1 MGNTFTSSLPFEIG
15 ETQYQ
20 LENWVLHEGKR
31 KSDNS
36 KVSIF
41 LRKIE
46 QTTQRTAIYLATNGY
61 HNIRITHHPDFL
73 QYLEGD
79 ENEQMIYY
87 ITEPAIPL
95 NQVLNNLTFDEKIW
109 GIYKLATALEFL
121 NSSCKI
127 IHGSL
132 DSSNIFVTEGGD
144 WKLGTLDHSIKFDEL
159 SQQDLANKLNRL
171 KYQPPEI
178 ESRAINQIKQ
188 SPIHAIDSYCLGC
201 FLTEILST
209 VQFGGKN
216 NNIFYSAHQIKKL
229 FKGSQIENIDELIKI
244 ISGLTASNPTDRISP
259 ETAIKS
265 DFFQNNSY
273 FISLNFLESI
283 ALKSEHERE
292 SFFKKIPTLISKIPE
307 KVSKQKLLPILLEQ
321 LKLTN
326 NVKVLRPVLIITS
339 LLTQEEYTTMIA
351 PVILKLFSSMNRS
364 IRIGLLENLP
374 DYIKF
379 LSKQDINGVIFN
391 NIINGFTDSAPLLRE
406 LTLKCMVHFAPSL
419 NEQNLDNKAVRLIS
433 KLQMDPEPGI
443 RTNSIICLGKI
454 AQYLKQSTKEQILI
468 PVFLRSLKD
477 PFSPSRINSL
487 KALLATKD
495 SYSFSSS
502 ARKLLP
508 SVCVV
513 LADPDFEVRKMGAV
527 VVKAFVEMLEQES
540 VKIHEKELSQPE
552 NSENKSSLMGW
563 VQQKLRR
570 GEETKNSPNPNLNQ
584 NTNFNLNQF
593 GNQNFSPNKFDFGN
607 SPTIRKNTQ
616 QNPYDFQNTQSPNI
630 KTNYETQFTTP
641 TKTTENMRMNSIDQL
656 LQGNYG
662 QTSPNP
668 SNITTQTGGIDGNFD
683 NLLKSLGISQ
693 ISRPNQ
699 TTTNFQPNSFSNLT
713 PRQSSFTT
721 GLSSPVQPPR
731 TVSTGLTNVDELI
744 KSLSQNTPTQNF
756 SRNPSFLSGIQ
767 TPNSEL
773 KTSGFISQRQE
784 VNNEIE
790 SADDF
795 LNKLKSAKNPQFS
808 PQILDQKNEQ
818 ENTQNTDKDSNFEH
832 MWENGTTYDVDCNG
846 IHSKYSKISDIYE
859 QMSSGDT
866 IRVFPGI
873 YHESMEIKKGIR
885 IIGFGQKN
893 QVVFE
898 NPEAEYDKPIFQF
911 HSSFGSLKNIY
922 IKYSGIDTGIKLF
935 TGTVTIE
942 GCTISSQGVSGITAE
957 SGAQPQIKDC
967 VISGCKQVGVLILS
981 NSTAG
986 KLENNTFSD
995 NLISDIEIKTEA
1007 SPTIIGNIL
1016 RSGITVH
1023 DHATGRIEN
1032 NKFLKCPKNGLT
1044 VMNFASPNVVNN
1056 VVQECGYFGVFI
1068 CQRAK
1073 GVFEKNTVIGNQKA
1087 NFGISSEA
1095 DPVIRDNQILQSAG
1109 FGIWCFETAMGEIES
1124 NEIRGNGEAG
1134 ILISTGSDPKILR
1147 NLISEQKKNG
1157 VFIFQNCQGRL
1168 ERNKIFQNNGHGV
1181 EIKKAASP
1189 TLDFNEIYKN
1199 KGAGVLVSE
1208 YSKPTITNNEIFMNY
1223 KPNLVVTSHSEP
1235 SVERNHIYDGFQS
1248 GILVIDSKG
1257 VFSSNE
1263 LDGNQFSGAEIKSKS
1278 EPIFKQN
1285 KFHDC
1290 QAYGIWINEESTGVF
1305 QENEFTNN
1313 KNYSIFIT
1321 NSSNPQILSNT
1332 ITKGEKSGI
1341 CVQGPSA
1348 GVFSKNNISAHQQP
1362 EVVLK
1367 NGATSVFFDNKI
1379 HHSKQ
1384 SGFFITDQSH
1394 CTITENQ
1401 IFNNTLSGIEI
1412 NMMSFP
1418 VIEKNKIFDGQS
1430 SGILIHQKAG
1440 GTIKENEIY
1449 CNCGPA
1455 ITIGESA
1462 APNIVQNWIHD
1473 GQSCGIKAMKAAKGN
1488 VTLNKIVRNNGG
1500 ALTVLPNCFTKF
1512 VKNELA

>member
-584 NTNFNLNQF
+584 NENSK
-593 GNQNFSPNKFDFGN
+593 NQNEN
-607 SPTIRKNTQ
+607 SKNQ
-616 QNPYDFQNTQSPNI
+616 NQNPKIQNQKI
-630 KTNYETQFTTP
+630 
-641 TKTTENMRMNSIDQL
+641 
-656 LQGNYG
+656 
-662 QTSPNP
+662 
-668 SNITTQTGGIDGNFD
+668 
-683 NLLKSLGISQ
+683 
-693 ISRPNQ
+693 
-699 TTTNFQPNSFSNLT
+699 
-713 PRQSSFTT
+713 
-721 GLSSPVQPPR
+721 
-731 TVSTGLTNVDELI
+731 
-744 KSLSQNTPTQNF
+744 QN
-756 SRNPSFLSGIQ
+756 
-767 TPNSEL
+767 
-773 KTSGFISQRQE
+773 
-784 VNNEIE
+784 
-790 SADDF
+790 
-795 LNKLKSAKNPQFS
+795 
-808 PQILDQKNEQ
+808 QKNENILKNQKIHNQNNLKNENQKMLNQKIQKPKKEIPKIQNQHKLSQIQPKKSNTSPLTLTSKMQNQPKKSEKSQNILPNQQ
-818 ENTQNTDKDSNFEH
+818 EKEKTNTESGLLISFEKTPKKGLDLTSRSKQNKKEILPQGWDDWTFEEDIMNGIEKETDLKNSFMNETNDWQNNDEKNLFDDLLMDSFNQKNDPNDSSQKSIQNDSNFL
-832 MWENGTTYDVDCNG
+832 
-846 IHSKYSKISDIYE
+846 
-859 QMSSGDT
+859 
-866 IRVFPGI
+866 
-873 YHESMEIKKGIR
+873 
-885 IIGFGQKN
+885 
-893 QVVFE
+893 
-898 NPEAEYDKPIFQF
+898 FQQ
-911 HSSFGSLKNIY
+911 L
-922 IKYSGIDTGIKLF
+922 
-935 TGTVTIE
+935 
-942 GCTISSQGVSGITAE
+942 Q
-957 SGAQPQIKDC
+957 
-967 VISGCKQVGVLILS
+967 
-981 NSTAG
+981 
-986 KLENNTFSD
+986 SD
-995 NLISDIEIKTEA
+995 NQNL
-1007 SPTIIGNIL
+1007 
-1016 RSGITVH
+1016 
-1023 DHATGRIEN
+1023 
-1032 NKFLKCPKNGLT
+1032 PKE
-1044 VMNFASPNVVNN
+1044 S
-1056 VVQECGYFGVFI
+1056 
-1068 CQRAK
+1068 
-1073 GVFEKNTVIGNQKA
+1073 NTVSDWNID
-1087 NFGISSEA
+1087 FGF
-1095 DPVIRDNQILQSAG
+1095 DD
-1109 FGIWCFETAMGEIES
+1109 
-1124 NEIRGNGEAG
+1124 
-1134 ILISTGSDPKILR
+1134 
-1147 NLISEQKKNG
+1147 
-1157 VFIFQNCQGRL
+1157 
-1168 ERNKIFQNNGHGV
+1168 
-1181 EIKKAASP
+1181 
-1189 TLDFNEIYKN
+1189 
-1199 KGAGVLVSE
+1199 
-1208 YSKPTITNNEIFMNY
+1208 
-1223 KPNLVVTSHSEP
+1223 
-1235 SVERNHIYDGFQS
+1235 
-1248 GILVIDSKG
+1248 
-1257 VFSSNE
+1257 
-1263 LDGNQFSGAEIKSKS
+1263 
-1278 EPIFKQN
+1278 
-1285 KFHDC
+1285 
-1290 QAYGIWINEESTGVF
+1290 
-1305 QENEFTNN
+1305 
-1313 KNYSIFIT
+1313 
-1321 NSSNPQILSNT
+1321 
-1332 ITKGEKSGI
+1332 EK
-1341 CVQGPSA
+1341 
-1348 GVFSKNNISAHQQP
+1348 
-1362 EVVLK
+1362 
-1367 NGATSVFFDNKI
+1367 D
-1379 HHSKQ
+1379 
-1384 SGFFITDQSH
+1384 
-1394 CTITENQ
+1394 
-1401 IFNNTLSGIEI
+1401 
-1412 NMMSFP
+1412 
-1418 VIEKNKIFDGQS
+1418 
-1430 SGILIHQKAG
+1430 
-1440 GTIKENEIY
+1440 Y
-1449 CNCGPA
+1449 
-1455 ITIGESA
+1455 
-1462 APNIVQNWIHD
+1462 
-1473 GQSCGIKAMKAAKGN
+1473 
-1488 VTLNKIVRNNGG
+1488 
-1500 ALTVLPNCFTKF
+1500 
-1512 VKNELA
+1512 